1 MTTEDKIKLVQ
12 QCIDTA
18 KEIHSMEQ
26 KWKDFTGSF
35 PSCVPIYE
43 LLWSI
48 HLKLS
53 INVANFIGDS
63 EGWMDW
69 HIWENEC
76 GKRAFEASVAG
87 RKPKKIKT
95 ARDLVRLIESE

>member
-1 MTTEDKIKLVQ
+1 MTTEEKIKLVQ
-12 QCIDTA
+12 ECIDTA
-18 KEIHSMEQ
+18 DEIHSMEQ

-35 PSCVPIYE
+35 PESVPVYE
-43 LLWSI
+43 LLYNI
-48 HLKLS
+48 HDRLLNHAAKS
-53 INVANFIGDS
+53 IGDS
-63 EGWMDW
+63 ESWIEW

-87 RKPKKIKT
+87 GKLRKIKT